1 MGQHGERNSFWS
13 VVKVDKKDRYGRDRR
28 FSGPVDR
35 DNGRREKEGPVS
47 NKERVMVY
55 DYAVGYT
62 IILRGHGKATPPP
75 PYTEVTE
82 PPSPSPSS
90 SSSLV

>member
-1 MGQHGERNSFWS
+1 M
-13 VVKVDKKDRYGRDRR
+13 DKKDRYGRDRR

-35 DNGRREKEGPVS
+35 DNGRREREGPFPFEQGARYGIRLHAVS
-47 NKERVMVY
+47 
-55 DYAVGYT
+55 YT

-75 PYTEVTE
+75 YTEVTE
-82 PPSPSPSS
+82 P

>member
-1 MGQHGERNSFWS
+1 M
-13 VVKVDKKDRYGRDRR
+13 DKKDRYGRDRP

-35 DNGRREKEGPVS
+35 DNGRREREGPLS
-47 NKERVMVY
+47 FEQGARYGIYGCMQS
-55 DYAVGYT
+55 A
-62 IILRGHGKATPPP
+62 IRLFCAATARPP

-82 PPSPSPSS
+82 P